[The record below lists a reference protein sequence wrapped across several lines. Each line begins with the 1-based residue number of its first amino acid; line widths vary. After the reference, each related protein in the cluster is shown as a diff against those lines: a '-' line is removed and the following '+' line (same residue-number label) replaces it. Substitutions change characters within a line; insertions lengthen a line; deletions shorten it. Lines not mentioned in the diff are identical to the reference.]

1 MPELPEEVR
10 RAALAHM
17 HASSDP
23 WFAFGPP
30 QPPVRA
36 AGGFVLHEGWHFAV
50 GAADEPPSAGALGP
64 GGSLA
69 APMPGTVLRVEVHE
83 GEHVDE
89 GQTLVLLEAMKMEL
103 AVTAPAAVSSR
114 RSWSRR
120 ASSCRA
126 GRRWS
131 SWTATGERRARH
143 GRRGR
148 AARRAPERGGD
159 RPRGRQGALRR
170 AAGRRRPPR
179 GRGDVVRLAEGGA
192 AAGRR
197 RRGAARR
204 PPPGR
209 RPLPGAR
216 AEPARAGARRRRRR
230 RRRSPSSPRRQR
242 RSPGPTST

>member
-103 AVTAPAAVSSR
+103 AVTAPAVGVVSAVLVEAGQLVSR
-114 RSWSRR
+114 
-120 ASSCRA
+120 
-126 GRRWS
+126 G
-131 SWTATGERRARH
+131 
-143 GRRGR
+143 
-148 AARRAPERGGD
+148 
-159 RPRGRQGALRR
+159 QALVELD
-170 AAGRRRPPR
+170 GN
-179 GRGDVVRLAEGGA
+179 G
-192 AAGRR
+192 
-197 RRGAARR
+197 
-204 PPPGR
+204 
-209 RPLPGAR
+209 
-216 AEPARAGARRRRRR
+216 
-230 RRRSPSSPRRQR
+230 
-242 RSPGPTST
+242 